1 MKEIRAV
8 LRKHDLAAL
17 VIIGSPTHTQFLI
30 EPETSW
36 SVAKFEQLPDGT
48 TGMRIRAKHNDPPER
63 REKLRLTTGL
73 VLGWIAGIDEVQKAL
88 QWMAMELGKKI
99 GIEHVDRNDSKELP
113 PIDPFR
119 YD

>member
-8 LRKHDLAAL
+8 LKKHDLAAV

-30 EPETSW
+30 EPEASW
-36 SVAKFEQLPDGT
+36 SVAKFEQGPDGT
-48 TGMRIRAKHNDPPER
+48 MGMRIRAKHNDPPEL

-73 VLGWIAGIDEVQKAL
+73 VMGWIDAIDGVQKAL

-99 GIEHVDRNDSKELP
+99 GIKHVSRDDSDKLP
-113 PIDPFR
+113 PLRPL
-119 YD
+119 